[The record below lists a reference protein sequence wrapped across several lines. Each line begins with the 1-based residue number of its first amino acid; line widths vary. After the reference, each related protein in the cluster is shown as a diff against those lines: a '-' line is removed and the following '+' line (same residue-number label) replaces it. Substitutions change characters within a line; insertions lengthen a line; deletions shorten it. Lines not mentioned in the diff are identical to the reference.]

1 MIYYLK
7 KYPLATIIIVIIC
20 YLSFFTPPQTEL
32 SEVTNIDKIVHFLM
46 YGGLSIVLWYE
57 YLRIHKVIRWKHIII
72 GAIIAPI
79 LMSGSIELMQ
89 ANLTKNR
96 SGEWTDF
103 ISNIIGVLVA
113 AIVGYYILR
122 PLIHVKGK

>member
-1 MIYYLK
+1 MIYYFK

-20 YLSFFTPPQTEL
+20 YLSFFTPPQTKL

-57 YLRIHKVIRWKHIII
+57 HLRIHEEIIWKHIII

-79 LMSGSIELMQ
+79 LMSGSIEIMQ
-89 ANLTKNR
+89 SNLTSNR

-103 ISNIIGVLVA
+103 ISNIIGVLAA
-113 AIVGYYILR
+113 AIAGYYILR
-122 PLIHVKGK
+122 PLVHVKEK

>member
-1 MIYYLK
+1 MIFYFK

-32 SEVTNIDKIVHFLM
+32 SEVTNIDKTVHFLM

-89 ANLTKNR
+89 ANLTTNR

-122 PLIHVKGK
+122 PLIHVKEK

>member
-1 MIYYLK
+1 MIYYFK
-7 KYPLATIIIVIIC
+7 KYPLAIIIIVIIC

-57 YLRIHKVIRWKHIII
+57 YLRIHKVIIWNHIMI
-72 GAIIAPI
+72 GDIIAPI

-122 PLIHVKGK
+122 PLIHVKEK